1 MKGRPS
7 FPASP
12 LPWLA
17 VYLLL
22 LLAWTL
28 DPDHPRVAGLF
39 HDDGVYFCLGE
50 NLAENGVYRDLH
62 SPPPIRI
69 AKYPPGVPLEAALGW
84 ELSGGDPAGTIS
96 FIRVFHSL
104 FLVLALFA
112 FHGILRREPD
122 LPRPLLFL
130 LPGALAFSP
139 PILDYLRIPMSEI
152 PFLGLSLLAL
162 LALLRAEERPERPW
176 PQAALLSALF
186 FSALLFRTL
195 GAALLPA
202 LFIHLLLA
210 GRKPTAFRFLA
221 LSVPLFLLLQG
232 FLWVQGHPRP
242 GFEDISIYGLPYG
255 KILADGLPW
264 LPRIVPANT
273 LQGILYAFTDLVPPI
288 LSILPLASPAAW
300 IVLWA
305 GSLLT
310 LFLFITG
317 TRKEL
322 SRKPAPRAPAVRP
335 RHLYVLFTLAV
346 ILFWPFQTARFLV
359 PLIPFLLLAFA
370 RGVQGLAGPKG
381 ALAAGALLFLCALGG
396 SLPDRAVQR
405 RDHFT
410 LEGKTWN
417 LEGLFRAAEE
427 ARKILPE
434 KGVLASTLDPF
445 FGVHSNRMGVW
456 GWTIRDSCPVLYG
469 GNPSLFHF
477 LMDLRRPWVGREI
490 QAARIFFFERI
501 PGVDPRWLAAEK
513 ARLGGAARSLE
524 GKERP
529 PLLARLEKSRKSVR
543 EQMRRVGVTHAVLL
557 LEDGQP
563 LFEVLLAR
571 LVRELALEGR
581 AEPLW
586 GTPSG
591 TVQIWRIRP

>member
-1 MKGRPS
+1 MKAGPS
-7 FPASP
+7 ILRSP
-12 LPWLA
+12 LPWLGL
-17 VYLLL
+17 YILL

-39 HDDGVYFCLGE
+39 HDDGVYVCLGK
-50 NLAENGVYRDLH
+50 NLAEHGVYRDIH

-69 AKYPPGVPLEAALGW
+69 AKYPPGVPILAALGL
-84 ELSGGDPAGTIS
+84 ELSGGDPEGTLS
-96 FIRVFHSL
+96 LIRVFNSL

-122 LPRPLLFL
+122 LPGPLLFL
-130 LPGALAFSP
+130 LPAALAFSP
-139 PILDYLRIPMSEI
+139 PVLDYLRIPMSEI
-152 PFLGLSLLAL
+152 PFLGVSLLVL
-162 LALLRAEERPERPW
+162 LALLRLEEKPQRPW
-176 PQAALLSALF
+176 AHAALLSALF

-202 LFIHLLLA
+202 LFLHLLLA
-210 GRKPTAFRFLA
+210 GRKATAYRFLA

-264 LPRIVPANT
+264 LPKVVPANT

-288 LSILPLASPAAW
+288 LSILPLNSPAAW

-305 GSLLT
+305 GSLFT
-310 LFLFITG
+310 LLLFAAGTG
-317 TRKEL
+317 KEL
-322 SRKPAPRAPAVRP
+322 STPAGPKAPALRP
-335 RHLYVLFTLAV
+335 RHIYVLFTLAV

-370 RGVQGLAGPKG
+370 RGAQALAGRKG
-381 ALAAGALLFLCALGG
+381 ALAAGILLFLSALAGA
-396 SLPDRAVQR
+396 LPERAVQR
-405 RDHFT
+405 TGRFT

-427 ARKILPE
+427 VKKILPE
-434 KGVLASTLDPF
+434 KAVLTSTLDPF
-445 FGVHSNRMGVW
+445 FGVHSGRMGVW

-469 GNPSLFHF
+469 GKPKLLHF
-477 LMDLRRPWVGREI
+477 LIDLDRPWVGREI

-513 ARLGGAARSLE
+513 ARLGPAARPLQ
-524 GKERP
+524 GKARP
-529 PLLARLEKSRKSVR
+529 PLLARLEKNRENVR
-543 EQMRRVGVTHAVLL
+543 TQMRRVGVTHAVLL

-571 LVRELALEGR
+571 LVRELAGEGR
-581 AEPLW
+581 AVPLW

-591 TVQIWRIRP
+591 MIQVWRIRP